1 MSQQFS
7 FFTEH
12 HLLLFDNRSQSCGPL
27 ALASLASCRQEQECG
42 LRDKPGG
49 DILNWNICLGLQY
62 KLRFVLDKIGD

>member
-27 ALASLASCRQEQECG
+27 ALASLASCRQEQECE
-42 LRDKPGG
+42 LRDKTGG